1 MIMKQHERYLTS
13 LFLKNILIV
22 ILVFIFL
29 SFFLNIFEEIKYFE
43 NKNSEIYIPILLTIL
58 NIPSIVFEILPFIF
72 LLGVMFFFISLYE
85 RDEIELLRS
94 NGIDN
99 FKITIIISVVSLI
112 MGIILILLYY
122 SFSANLKSLY
132 LNIKYKYSN
141 TSDHLAIVNE
151 DGLWIKEISKDNEK
165 IFIINAKNYKKN
177 TLEDLQITELDN
189 DYKLINTIISEKA
202 NIEKKDWS
210 LSGVK
215 IYSNDK
221 ETVILKNFNY
231 SSSFNEKIISN
242 LYSNLNSLNI
252 FQLIKLKDN
261 YKSIGY
267 SGTEV
272 SLHLNKIY
280 SLPIYLTLTTIIGA
294 LLMFKLTFIKS
305 KFFLVLIGVF
315 VSVIFYYI
323 NYFSILFGK
332 NETLP
337 VELSIW
343 LPQILIF
350 LLCTLGLTRLNE
362 N

>member
-1 MIMKQHERYLTS
+1 MIMKQYEKYLTI
-13 LFLKNILIV
+13 LFLRNLLII

-43 NKNSEIYIPILLTIL
+43 NKKSETYIPIILTIL

-72 LLGVMFFFISLYE
+72 LLGVMFFFINLYE
-85 RDEIELLRS
+85 KDEIEVLRN
-94 NGIDN
+94 NGIN
-99 FKITIIISVVSLI
+99 NLKITILISIVSLI
-112 MGIILILLYY
+112 MGVVLIVLYY

-141 TSDHLAIVNE
+141 TSDHLAVVND
-151 DGLWIKEISKDNEK
+151 DGLWIKEKSKDNKK
-165 IFIINAKNYKKN
+165 IYIINAKNYKIN
-177 TLEDLQITELDN
+177 ILENLEITQLDN
-189 DYKLINTIISEKA
+189 DYKLINTIVAERA
-202 NIEKKDWS
+202 NIKEKTW
-210 LSGVK
+210 
-215 IYSNDK
+215 
-221 ETVILKNFNY
+221 ILKNIKIYPKDKKTEIFENY
-231 SSSFNEKIISN
+231 KYTSSFNEKIISN

-252 FQLIKLKDN
+252 FQLIELKDN

-267 SGTEV
+267 SATEV

-294 LLMFKLTFIKS
+294 LLMFKITFIKS
-305 KFFLVLIGVF
+305 KFFLVVIGVIT
-315 VSVIFYYI
+315 SVIFYYI

-343 LPQILIF
+343 LPQLIIF
-350 LLCTLGLTRLNE
+350 LICTIGLTKINE
-362 N
+362 S

>member
-1 MIMKQHERYLTS
+1 MILKQHESYLTK
-13 LFLKNILIV
+13 LFLKNILI
-22 ILVFIFL
+22 IITVFIFL

-43 NKNSEIYIPILLTIL
+43 DKELEIYYPIILTIL
-58 NIPSIVFEILPFIF
+58 NIPSIIFEILPFIF

-85 RDEIELLRS
+85 KDEIELLRS

-99 FKITIIISVVSLI
+99 LKITTIISIVSLI
-112 MGIILILLYY
+112 VGIILIVLYY

-132 LNIKYKYSN
+132 LNIKYKYST
-141 TSDHLAIVNE
+141 TSDHLAVVNE
-151 DGLWIKEISKDNEK
+151 GGLWIKEKSKDNMK
-165 IFIINAKNYKKN
+165 IFIINAKNYKIN
-177 TLEDLQITELDN
+177 SLENLEITELDN
-189 DYKLINTIISEKA
+189 DYELVNTITADKA
-202 NIEKKDWS
+202 NIEDKMWILTK
-210 LSGVK
+210 VK
-215 IYSNDK
+215 IYSKDK
-221 ETVILKNFNY
+221 KTELFNNY
-231 SSSFNEKIISN
+231 EYLSSFNEKIISN

-252 FQLIKLKDN
+252 LQLIKLKEN
-261 YKSIGY
+261 YKLIGY
-267 SGTEV
+267 SPTEV

-280 SLPIYLTLTTIIGA
+280 SLPVYLTLTTIIGA

-305 KFFLVLIGVF
+305 KFFLIVIGVL

-337 VELSIW
+337 VELSVW

-350 LLCTLGLTRLNE
+350 LICTLGLTKLNE

>member
-1 MIMKQHERYLTS
+1 MIMKEYENYLTKS
-13 LFLKNILIV
+13 FLKNILIIIV
-22 ILVFIFL
+22 VFIFL

-43 NKNSEIYIPILLTIL
+43 GKESGIYYPIILTIL

-72 LLGVMFFFISLYE
+72 LLGVMFFFIGLQE
-85 RDEIELLRS
+85 KDEIEVLRT

-99 FKITIIISVVSLI
+99 LKITKIISIVSLL
-112 MGIILILLYY
+112 MGIILIVIYY

-141 TSDHLAIVNE
+141 TSDHLAIVN
-151 DGLWIKEISKDNEK
+151 DNGLWIKEIGKENEK

-177 TLEDLQITELDN
+177 SLENIEITQLDN
-189 DYKLINTIISEKA
+189 NYKLVNTIVSESA
-202 NIEKKDWS
+202 NIKNKLWILND
-210 LSGVK
+210 VK

-221 ETVILKNFNY
+221 KTEIYKEYNY

-252 FQLIKLKDN
+252 LQLIQLKDN
-261 YKSIGY
+261 YQSIGY
-267 SGTEV
+267 SATEV

-294 LLMFKLTFIKS
+294 LLMFKLTYIKS
-305 KFFLVLIGVF
+305 KFFLIVIGVL

-332 NETLP
+332 NETMP

-350 LLCTLGLTRLNE
+350 LICTLGLTRLNE

>member
-1 MIMKQHERYLTS
+1 MIMKQHERYLTN
-13 LFLKNILIV
+13 LFLKNILIIIV
-22 ILVFIFL
+22 VFVFL

-43 NKNSEIYIPILLTIL
+43 NKKSEAYIPIFLTIL

-72 LLGVMFFFISLYE
+72 LLGVMFFFISLY
-85 RDEIELLRS
+85 DKGEIELLRS
-94 NGIDN
+94 NGVDN
-99 FKITIIISVVSLI
+99 VKITLVISIVSL
-112 MGIILILLYY
+112 MLGIVLIVLYY

-141 TSDHLAIVNE
+141 TNDHLAVVNE
-151 DGLWIKEISKDNEK
+151 DGLWIKEKSTENNR
-165 IFIINAKNYKKN
+165 IFIINAKNYKIN
-177 TLEDLQITELDN
+177 SLEKLEITELN
-189 DYKLINTIISEKA
+189 NSYKLLNTIVAEKA
-202 NIEKKDWS
+202 NIKEKTWI
-210 LSGVK
+210 LSNVK
-215 IYSNDK
+215 VYSQDK
-221 ETVILKNFNY
+221 KTKILESYVY

-252 FQLIKLKDN
+252 LQLIKLKDN

-267 SGTEV
+267 SATDV

-280 SLPIYLTLTTIIGA
+280 SLPVYLTLTTIIGA

-305 KFFLVLIGVF
+305 KFFLVVVGVL

-323 NYFSILFGK
+323 NYFSVLFGK

-337 VELSIW
+337 VEVAVW
-343 LPQILIF
+343 LPQLLIF
-350 LLCTLGLTRLNE
+350 LICTLGLTKLNE

>member
-1 MIMKQHERYLTS
+1 MIMKQHERYLTN
-13 LFLKNILIV
+13 LFLKNILIIIV
-22 ILVFIFL
+22 VFVFL

-43 NKNSEIYIPILLTIL
+43 NKKSEAYIPIFLTIL

-72 LLGVMFFFISLYE
+72 LLGVMFFFISLY
-85 RDEIELLRS
+85 DKGEIELLRS

-99 FKITIIISVVSLI
+99 FKITIVISIVSLAL
-112 MGIILILLYY
+112 GIVLIVLYY

-141 TSDHLAIVNE
+141 TNDHLAVVNE
-151 DGLWIKEISKDNEK
+151 DGLWIKEKSIENKR
-165 IFIINAKNYKKN
+165 IFIINAKNYKIN
-177 TLEDLQITELDN
+177 SLEKLEITELN
-189 DYKLINTIISEKA
+189 NSYKLLNTIVAEKA
-202 NIEKKDWS
+202 DI
-210 LSGVK
+210 
-215 IYSNDK
+215 NDK
-221 ETVILKNFNY
+221 TWILSDVKVYSQDKKTKFFESYVY
-231 SSSFNEKIISN
+231 SSSFDEKIISN

-252 FQLIKLKDN
+252 LQLIKLKDN

-267 SGTEV
+267 SATDV

-280 SLPIYLTLTTIIGA
+280 SLPVYLTLTTIIGA

-305 KFFLVLIGVF
+305 KFFLVVVGVL

-323 NYFSILFGK
+323 NYFSVLFGK

-337 VELSIW
+337 VEVAVW
-343 LPQILIF
+343 LPQLLIF
-350 LLCTLGLTRLNE
+350 LICTLGLTKLNE

>member
-1 MIMKQHERYLTS
+1 MIAKQHQRYLTK
-13 LFLKNILIV
+13 LFLKNILI
-22 ILVFIFL
+22 IIIVFVFL

-43 NKNSEIYIPILLTIL
+43 NKESEIYYPIILTIL

-72 LLGVMFFFISLYE
+72 LLGVMFFFISLYDRE
-85 RDEIELLRS
+85 EIDLLRT

-99 FKITIIISVVSLI
+99 MKITITISVVSLI
-112 MGIILILLYY
+112 LGIFLIVLYY

-141 TSDHLAIVNE
+141 ASDHLAVVNE
-151 DGLWIKEISKDNEK
+151 GGLWIKEKNKDNER
-165 IFIINAKNYKKN
+165 IYIINAKNYKIN
-177 TLEDLQITELDN
+177 ILENLEITELDKN
-189 DYKLINTIISEKA
+189 YNQLNLIISKKADISNKVWKLSNVKVYSKDKNAKVLEKL
-202 NIEKKDWS
+202 E
-210 LSGVK
+210 
-215 IYSNDK
+215 YP
-221 ETVILKNFNY
+221 
-231 SSSFNEKIISN
+231 SSFDEKVISN

-252 FQLIKLKDN
+252 IQLIKLKDN

-267 SGTEV
+267 SATEV
-272 SLHLNKIY
+272 RLHLNKIY

-305 KFFLVLIGVF
+305 KFFLIVIGVL
-315 VSVIFYYI
+315 VSVVFYYI

-337 VELSIW
+337 VEISIW
-343 LPQILIF
+343 LPQIIILLI
-350 LLCTLGLTRLNE
+350 CTLGLTKLNE

>member
-1 MIMKQHERYLTS
+1 MIKQYESYLTK
-13 LFLKNILIV
+13 LFLKNILIIV
-22 ILVFIFL
+22 VVFIFL

-43 NKNSEIYIPILLTIL
+43 NKEIDIYYPIILTIL
-58 NIPSIVFEILPFIF
+58 NIPSIIFEILPFIF
-72 LLGVMFFFISLYE
+72 LLGVMFFFISIYE
-85 RDEIELLRS
+85 KDEIDLLRS

-99 FKITIIISVVSLI
+99 LKITMIISIVSLI
-112 MGIILILLYY
+112 MGIILIVLYY

-132 LNIKYKYSN
+132 LNIKYKYST
-141 TSDHLAIVNE
+141 TSDHLAVVN
-151 DGLWIKEISKDNEK
+151 DGGLWIKEKSRDNKK
-165 IFIINAKNYKKN
+165 IYIINAKNYQIN
-177 TLEDLQITELDN
+177 YLENLEITELDN
-189 DYKLINTIISEKA
+189 DYKLINTIISNKA
-202 NIEKKDWS
+202 NIENKIWVLND
-210 LSGVK
+210 VK
-215 IYSNDK
+215 IYSKDK
-221 ETVILKNFNY
+221 KTENFKNYKY
-231 SSSFNEKIISN
+231 SSSYNEKIISN

-252 FQLIKLKDN
+252 VQLIKLKEN

-267 SGTEV
+267 SPTEV

-305 KFFLVLIGVF
+305 KFFLVVIGVL

-337 VELSIW
+337 VELSVW

-350 LLCTLGLTRLNE
+350 LICTLGLTRLNE

>member
-1 MIMKQHERYLTS
+1 MILKQYQNYITK
-13 LFLKNILIV
+13 LFLKNILI
-22 ILVFIFL
+22 ILTVFIFL

-43 NKNSEIYIPILLTIL
+43 DKENEIYYPIILTIL

-85 RDEIELLRS
+85 KDEIELLRS

-99 FKITIIISVVSLI
+99 LKITILISIVSLI
-112 MGIILILLYY
+112 LGIFLIVLYY

-141 TSDHLAIVNE
+141 TSDHLAVVNE
-151 DGLWIKEISKDNEK
+151 GGLWIKEKNNNNRIY
-165 IFIINAKNYKKN
+165 IINAKNYKINK
-177 TLEDLQITELDN
+177 LENLEITELDK
-189 DYKLINTIISEKA
+189 DYNQLNIIISKKADITEKNWKLSDVKIYTKDKKA
-202 NIEKKDWS
+202 NIFEK
-210 LSGVK
+210 
-215 IYSNDK
+215 Y
-221 ETVILKNFNY
+221 TY
-231 SSSFNEKIISN
+231 SSSFDEKVISN

-252 FQLIKLKDN
+252 IELIKLKDN
-261 YKSIGY
+261 YRSIGY
-267 SGTEV
+267 SATEV
-272 SLHLNKIY
+272 RLHLNKIY

-305 KFFLVLIGVF
+305 KFFLIVIGVL
-315 VSVIFYYI
+315 VSVVFYYI

-337 VELSIW
+337 VEVSIW
-343 LPQILIF
+343 LPQLLIF
-350 LLCTLGLTRLNE
+350 LICSLGLTKLNE

>member
-1 MIMKQHERYLTS
+1 MIIKQYERYLTS
-13 LFLKNILIV
+13 LFLKNILVI
-22 ILVFIFL
+22 ILVFVFL

-43 NKNSEIYIPILLTIL
+43 NKESSIYYPIILTFL

-72 LLGVMFFFISLYE
+72 LLGVMFFFINLHE
-85 RDEIELLRS
+85 KDEIQILRS
-94 NGIDN
+94 NGIN
-99 FKITIIISVVSLI
+99 NLRITFIISIVSLV
-112 MGIILILLYY
+112 MGIVLIVLYY

-132 LNIKYKYSN
+132 LNIKYKYSDSN
-141 TSDHLAIVNE
+141 DHLAVVNE
-151 DGLWIKEISKDNEK
+151 EGLWIKERNKKGNK
-165 IFIINAKNYKKN
+165 IYIINAKNYKIN
-177 TLEDLQITELDN
+177 YLENLEITELDN
-189 DYKLINTIISEKA
+189 NYNLLNTIISKKA
-202 NIEKKDWS
+202 NISEKIWI
-210 LSGVK
+210 LSDVK

-221 ETVILKNFNY
+221 QTKFFEKYNY
-231 SSSFNEKIISN
+231 PSSFNEKIISN

-261 YKSIGY
+261 YKLIGY
-267 SGTEV
+267 SSTEV

-294 LLMFKLTFIKS
+294 LLMFKLTFINS
-305 KFFLVLIGVF
+305 KFFLVVVGVL

-337 VELSIW
+337 VEISVW

-350 LLCTLGLTRLNE
+350 LICALGLTKLNE